1 MDDIRISQFIVEQG
15 FSQEF
20 KSSELKGGCHET
32 MDLIK
37 DQYNMFYKEIFLKQ
51 MITVLNRLEKEY
63 DENREKMLKAVKES
77 ACFILKKKKM
87 SP

>member
-1 MDDIRISQFIVEQG
+1 
-15 FSQEF
+15 
-20 KSSELKGGCHET
+20 

-51 MITVLNRLEKEY
+51 MVNVLERLEKEHQS
-63 DENREKMLKAVKES
+63 RERLLKAVKEA

-87 SP
+87 NPAIENTTLQEIVEACVKNVDFESENPL